1 MDEKNKDPITKTKEE
16 LEVTKTKLVELYLT
30 KIQDSY
36 KGLEPDHKSFVIEGL
51 DALVRSI
58 EGGIFTSGSKAYS
71 QKRDQVFNPKKAREI
86 REKFDLTQK
95 QLAEELNFGNK
106 FSLSTQINKYE
117 TGKVK
122 PSYPPRGEITK
133 QYLTWLKEH
142 GYNPFSL

>member
-1 MDEKNKDPITKTKEE
+1 M
-16 LEVTKTKLVELYLT
+16 
-30 KIQDSY
+30 
-36 KGLEPDHKSFVIEGL
+36 EGL

-58 EGGIFTSGSKAYS
+58 ESGTFTSKSKTYNR
-71 QKRDQVFNPKKAREI
+71 KGDQAFNPKRAREV
-86 REKFDLTQK
+86 REKHGLTQK
-95 QLAEELNFGNK
+95 QLAKELSFDNK

-142 GYNPFSL
+142 DYNPFDL